1 MLSIIPVVI
10 FIKAIEI
17 NQTIIAQTY
26 KIASRVFIAC
36 SCKIFSIVI
45 LKFIAD

>member
-10 FIKAIEI
+10 FIEAIEI

-26 KIASRVFIAC
+26 KIASRVSKHNPATRY
-36 SCKIFSIVI
+36 
-45 LKFIAD
+45 